1 MLKSAGIV
9 KFIEVLPTTHEL
21 TIFQPYLTPCRM
33 RLIFHGPIRKGMH
46 VTTHRQRKITLDSH

>member
-1 MLKSAGIV
+1 
-9 KFIEVLPTTHEL
+9 
-21 TIFQPYLTPCRM
+21 M